1 METTSPRFNSNAA
14 SIFQFSPPCGKR
26 ASARAKKRAYVSPA
40 SAAPCDVRRART
52 VLGVGRTGEKYA
64 RRQRRRHR
72 KCPTVLRHPRDS
84 VHPDFYTARAVRDIP
99 FKTPRKIGALHRRR
113 SISHAG
119 KADIMLG
126 RAPQKQKRRLRPP
139 RGGFLPA
146 VKRSPRPH
154 EVPRRDCRKFTEK
167 FFRII

>member
-1 METTSPRFNSNAA
+1 MINHRVQGKVGPQGHMETTSPRFNSNAA

-72 KCPTVLRHPRDS
+72 KCPTVLRHPQDS

-99 FKTPRKIGALHRRR
+99 FKTSRKIGALHRGR
-113 SISHAG
+113 SISHMG

-126 RAPQKQKRRLRPP
+126 NAERLRN
-139 RGGFLPA
+139 
-146 VKRSPRPH
+146 RSDGSAPLA
-154 EVPRRDCRKFTEK
+154 EV
-167 FFRII
+167 FFRP

>member
-1 METTSPRFNSNAA
+1 MINHRVQGKVGPQGHMETTSPRFNSNAA
-14 SIFQFSPPCGKR
+14 SIFQFSPPLWE
-26 ASARAKKRAYVSPA
+26 ARI
-40 SAAPCDVRRART
+40 RT
-52 VLGVGRTGEKYA
+52 VHGVGRTGEKYA

-72 KCPTVLRHPRDS
+72 KCPTVLLYPWDS

-139 RGGFLPA
+139 
-146 VKRSPRPH
+146 S
-154 EVPRRDCRKFTEK
+154 RRFSSGREA
-167 FFRII
+167 IPPPS

>member
-1 METTSPRFNSNAA
+1 MINHRVQGKVGPQGHMETTSPRFNSNAA

-119 KADIMLG
+119 KAAHNARQSASETEATAPPPSRRFSSG
-126 RAPQKQKRRLRPP
+126 REAIPP
-139 RGGFLPA
+139 P
-146 VKRSPRPH
+146 S
-154 EVPRRDCRKFTEK
+154 
-167 FFRII
+167 